1 MSPLSSMGRSARHN
15 PLWAILTASAV
26 TLGLCLIVLW
36 WLYRPM
42 ADWVRIPL
50 AYEGDGLWNLF
61 VVKTVIENGWYGANP
76 MLGAPHTAQLL
87 DFAKPEL
94 LFLGFH
100 RLAGLFTR
108 DIALIHNL
116 FYLMGFA
123 GVALS
128 ALLVLRDGFRLA
140 WPLAVA
146 GALLYAFLPYHFVR
160 LGHLFLSNYM
170 AVPVAVWL
178 MLRVAGGCPPFF
190 ERGRWGPGS
199 WCVWLACAVVAST
212 SIYYA
217 FFGLVL
223 VAATGLMESL
233 RRAVWQPLVAAT
245 TTCLLVGGLVVLNL
259 VPTLLYQHRE
269 GHNPAVATRDVRE
282 LDLYALQPVQ
292 LLLPSGRHR
301 AAPLAEIT
309 QRYNAQASNINENT
323 ASTLGLL
330 GSAGFLALLIGLLVA
345 HPLLNAISPL
355 GIAARANGVALAL
368 AVTGGG
374 GMLLALLVSPQFRAL
389 NRISV
394 VIAFLSLAALLVI
407 VQHLVQRRAARVLV
421 AALLLPLG
429 LWDQIPAAVAPQ
441 RQATV
446 AAYQADRHFV
456 RRLEALLPAGSAV
469 LQWPHVGF
477 PEAPQLHQEGHYA
490 HLRGYLH
497 STHLR
502 WSYGGMTGRESD
514 LWLRQLA
521 TLPVQEMARVAA
533 DHGFAGIWLNR
544 QALPDGGAATAA
556 ALRSIGV
563 VRTLDN
569 ADRSI
574 AFFSLQPLAHP
585 TRDHD
590 ITQPTP

>member
-1 MSPLSSMGRSARHN
+1 MAAGT
-15 PLWAILTASAV
+15 I
-26 TLGLCLIVLW
+26 TLGLCLSLLW

-42 ADWVRIPL
+42 GDWLRSPL
-50 AYEGDGLWNLF
+50 YYEGDGLWNLF

-76 MLGAPHTAQLL
+76 MLGAPYGAQLL

-94 LFLGFH
+94 LFLAFH
-100 RLAGLFTR
+100 RLAGVFTH
-108 DIALIHNL
+108 DVALIHNL
-116 FYLMGFA
+116 FYLLGFA
-123 GVALS
+123 CVALS
-128 ALLVLRDGFRLA
+128 ALMVLRDGFRLH

-160 LGHLFLSNYM
+160 LPHMFLSNYL

-178 MLRVAGGCPPFF
+178 VLRVAGERPPFL
-190 ERGRWGPGS
+190 ERGHWGPSS
-199 WCVWLACAVVAST
+199 WRVWLACAVVAST

-233 RRAVWQPLVAAT
+233 RRAVWQPLKSAT
-245 TTCLLVGGLVVLNL
+245 ATCLLVGGLVVLNL
-259 VPTLLYQHRE
+259 APTLLYQHRE
-269 GHNPAVATRDVRE
+269 GPNPAVAGRDVRE

-301 AAPLAEIT
+301 AAPLAGIT
-309 QRYNAQASNINENT
+309 HRYNAQALNINENT
-323 ASTLGLL
+323 ASALGML

-345 HPLLNAISPL
+345 HPLLNAMPPL
-355 GIAARANGVALAL
+355 GVAARANAVALAL

-394 VIAFLSLAALLVI
+394 VIAFLALAALLMI
-407 VQHLVQRRAARVLV
+407 VQHGVQRRAARVLA

-429 LWDQIPAAVAPQ
+429 LWDQVPAAVAPQ

-446 AAYQADRHFV
+446 AAYKADRHFV
-456 RRLEALLPAGSAV
+456 RRLEAIVPQGSAI

-502 WSYGGMTGRESD
+502 WSYGGMVGRESD

-521 TLPVQEMARVAA
+521 TLPVQDMARAAA
-533 DHGFAGIWLNR
+533 DRGFAGIWLNR
-544 QALPDGGAATAA
+544 RALPDGGAATAA

-574 AFFSLQPLAHP
+574 AFFSLKPLVQP

-590 ITQPTP
+590 LTQPTP